1 MRERAPPRAASSLA
15 SFRTGVIAPNM
26 FMPLAGH
33 YLSKVDF
40 HVYPMHIAEHT
51 SALNCHPIL
60 QAFTVLHHAHGQARM
75 AVTVC
80 VLAARDVAGLMPWWT
95 KGNHE
100 KGTKQQ
106 KWSTLPQRLVTPENS
121 SGAATRHPGD
131 VALGRP

>member
-1 MRERAPPRAASSLA
+1 MRPLRRSLA

-33 YLSKVDF
+33 YLSMVDF

-60 QAFTVLHHAHGQARM
+60 QAFTVLHLYLHHAHGQARM

-100 KGTKQQ
+100 
-106 KWSTLPQRLVTPENS
+106 
-121 SGAATRHPGD
+121 
-131 VALGRP
+131 

>member
-1 MRERAPPRAASSLA
+1 MRPLRMPLRRSLA

-60 QAFTVLHHAHGQARM
+60 QAFYTSTRADKRGCHPDGGDRLRSRRSGRRGSHAVVDERE
-75 AVTVC
+75 
-80 VLAARDVAGLMPWWT
+80 P
-95 KGNHE
+95 
-100 KGTKQQ
+100 
-106 KWSTLPQRLVTPENS
+106 
-121 SGAATRHPGD
+121 
-131 VALGRP
+131 

>member
-1 MRERAPPRAASSLA
+1 MRPLRRGRSQ

-60 QAFTVLHHAHGQARM
+60 QAFTVLHHARARGQARM
-75 AVTVC
+75 
-80 VLAARDVAGLMPWWT
+80 P
-95 KGNHE
+95 
-100 KGTKQQ
+100 
-106 KWSTLPQRLVTPENS
+106 
-121 SGAATRHPGD
+121 PGW
-131 VALGRP
+131 R

>member
-1 MRERAPPRAASSLA
+1 
-15 SFRTGVIAPNM
+15 M

-60 QAFTVLHHAHGQARM
+60 QAFTPRARTSAKPARM

-100 KGTKQQ
+100 
-106 KWSTLPQRLVTPENS
+106 
-121 SGAATRHPGD
+121 
-131 VALGRP
+131 